1 MAAPWNKKTVEDVDV
16 ANRRVLVRVDFNVP
30 MDEQGRITDD
40 KRIRASLPTIR
51 YLVDHKARVVLMSH
65 LGRPKGKPDPKYSL
79 KPVADRLQQL
89 LGSRVA
95 MLPDCVGDAVE
106 QAVAGL
112 QPGEVALLENLRFH
126 PEEEKNDPAFAA
138 RLARLGDVYVDDAF
152 GSAHRAHASTEGV
165 AHHLPAVAGYLMAK
179 EISIMGKALSHPDR
193 PFVAILGGAKVS
205 DKIGVIRNL
214 LTKVDRLLIGG
225 GMAYTFLKAQGY
237 GIGDSLLDAEHVDLA
252 RELMEDARRRGVRL
266 ELPVDVVVAKEFKA
280 DSPYQVVPASAIPD
294 GWQGLDIGP
303 ETRKRFAEAVRD
315 AGCVV
320 WNGPLG
326 VFEMPAFAEG
336 SRAVARALAD
346 SHAVTIIGGGDT
358 AAAVEQFGLA
368 DRMTHVSTGGG
379 ASLEFLEGRELPG
392 VAILQDRE

>member
-79 KPVADRLQQL
+79 KPVAARLQQL
-89 LGSRVA
+89 LATRVA

-165 AHHLPAVAGYLMAK
+165 AHHLPAVAGYLMAR
-179 EISIMGKALSHPDR
+179 EISIMGRALAHPDR